1 MQWWRISTF
10 RSPFGGKLR
19 FFEMFREDFFLEAYR
34 VPPWLHKPVNL
45 WSSSWYHH
53 KNHSPKHT
61 CSFSVVH
68 KICFQLGERMII
80 HSAGSVEFIVLVIV
94 LCRRRLASTCSFEN
108 NLWLGSRKGL
118 KTFTFFLDPL
128 ILLSSLNLCLFWR
141 WYLSVRLFI
150 SIRSLF
156 EEKDSIALPVNDG

>member
-108 NLWLGSRKGL
+108 KKDWKLSLFSW
-118 KTFTFFLDPL
+118 T
-128 ILLSSLNLCLFWR
+128 LSSCSHLWIYVCFDVDIFR
-141 WYLSVRLFI
+141 FVYSFQFVHYLRRKI
-150 SIRSLF
+150 QSLF
-156 EEKDSIALPVNDG
+156 R